1 MTTTLLLALALQEEI
16 EQIRVKTAYVL
27 EAGEVEVDVVGSF
40 LRFEEGD
47 ETKVLIEVEAGVT
60 EWLLA
65 EIEIPYLFLNPDEGR
80 GERGVG
86 DVELELKAKIPGA
99 WNGVELAIGVEASFP
114 SGDED
119 EGLGAPDSVIGAF
132 AAFSRRFEL
141 FLLHLELGAEA
152 AEEIR
157 AEYELAAAVD
167 VRPWGR
173 VFSFLLAVNGEIERG
188 EGPGWTLVPG
198 FEIRFDEIQG
208 GVGIPLG
215 LSEEAEDWGVLVDV
229 EFEF

>member
-1 MTTTLLLALALQEEI
+1 MTLSLLAALALQEEI

-27 EAGEVEVDVVGSF
+27 DPGEVEVDLVGSF

-47 ETKVLIEVEAGVT
+47 ETELILEVEAGVT
-60 EWLLA
+60 DWLLA
-65 EIEIPYLFLNPDEGR
+65 EIEIPYLFLNPEEGR

-86 DVELELKAKIPGA
+86 DVELELKAKIPGE
-99 WNGVELAIGVEASFP
+99 WNGLELAIGIEASFLT
-114 SGDED
+114 GDED
-119 EGLGAPDSVIGAF
+119 EGLGAPDTRIGAF
-132 AAFSRRFEL
+132 AALSRRFEL

-152 AEEIR
+152 AEEVR
-157 AEYELAAAVD
+157 AEYEVAAAVD

-198 FEIRFDEIQG
+198 FDVRFDEIQG